1 MRIASAITARCA
13 KSGGAETGIDFS
25 VLGIEKNIN
34 SALTEAI
41 KIKWPL
47 KTWAILCEVL
57 WDTKRIEMTE
67 RVAKHRLSNTRD
79 YSVEELQAMLQ
90 SEDGLDFLAVLMA
103 DAQPKWWWW
112 AKQVMTVASIK
123 RRRAEDEQEILKL
136 ETSAPAETGARR
148 RIKGALDANR
158 NIKAAVDRAET
169 ALGFQRPD
177 MAGRNADASSNGAG
191 VSGRAVAPAKRA
203 YAGRGR

>member
-1 MRIASAITARCA
+1 MRTASAITAHCA
-13 KSGGAETGIDFS
+13 KSRGAKTGIDFS
-25 VLGIEKNIN
+25 VLGIEKNVNAAI
-34 SALTEAI
+34 TEAV

-47 KTWAILCEVL
+47 KTWGFLCDLL

-103 DAQPKWWWW
+103 DAEPKWWWW

-123 RRRAEDEQEILKL
+123 RRRHEDEQEILKL
-136 ETSAPAETGARR
+136 ETSAPAEVGARR

-158 NIKAAVDRAET
+158 NIKAGIDRAET
-169 ALGFQRPD
+169 ALGIQRPNVD
-177 MAGRNADASSNGAG
+177 GRDADAAGAG
-191 VSGRAVAPAKRA
+191 ARLSGRAVAPAKRA
-203 YAGRGR
+203 HAGRGR